1 MVPKPLEVEGI
12 QNENLEEAEM
22 GQLHAIHNNMNAIA
36 AVRANI
42 GSGPGLTHC
51 AECGDRIPKARRL
64 AVPGVQ
70 LCVDCQEY
78 AEKVALKTGM
88 LDSSNRF
95 YIIAVC

>member
-36 AVRANI
+36 AVRAKI
-42 GSGPGLTHC
+42 GVGPGLTHC
-51 AECGDRIPKARRL
+51 QECGDKIPKARRL

-70 LCVDCQEY
+70 LCVDCQNY
-78 AEKVALKTGM
+78 AERVALKTGR
-88 LDSSNRF
+88 LVPKNEADF
-95 YIIAVC
+95 EL

>member
-36 AVRANI
+36 AVRARI
-42 GSGPGLTHC
+42 GTGPGLPQC
-51 AECGDRIPKARRL
+51 AECGDKIPKARRL
-64 AVPGVQ
+64 AVPGVS

-78 AEKVALKTGM
+78 AEKVASKTGR
-88 LDSSNRF
+88 LVSKNEADF
-95 YIIAVC
+95 EL

>member
-1 MVPKPLEVEGI
+1 MVPKPLEVDGI

-36 AVRANI
+36 AVRAKI
-42 GSGPGLTHC
+42 GTGPGLTHC

-64 AVPGVQ
+64 AVPGVC

-78 AEKVALKTGM
+78 AEKVALKTGR
-88 LDSSNRF
+88 LVSKNEADF
-95 YIIAVC
+95 EV

>member
-1 MVPKPLEVEGI
+1 MLPKPMEVEGI

-36 AVRANI
+36 AIRAKI
-42 GSGPGLTHC
+42 GVGPGLTHC

-70 LCVDCQEY
+70 MCVDCQEY
-78 AEKVALKTGM
+78 SEKVALKTGR
-88 LDSSNRF
+88 LVPKNEANF
-95 YIIAVC
+95 EL

>member
-36 AVRANI
+36 AVRAKI
-42 GSGPGLTHC
+42 GTGPGLTHC

-64 AVPGVQ
+64 AVPGVC

-78 AEKVALKTGM
+78 AEKVALKTGR
-88 LDSSNRF
+88 LVSKNEADF
-95 YIIAVC
+95 E

>member
-36 AVRANI
+36 AIRAKI
-42 GSGPGLTHC
+42 GVGPGLTHC
-51 AECGDRIPKARRL
+51 AECGDKIPKARRL

-70 LCVDCQEY
+70 MCVDCQNY
-78 AEKVALKTGM
+78 AERVALKTGR
-88 LDSSNRF
+88 LVSKNEADF
-95 YIIAVC
+95 EL

>member
-36 AVRANI
+36 AIRAKI
-42 GSGPGLTHC
+42 GVGPGLTHC
-51 AECGDRIPKARRL
+51 QECGDKIPKARRL
-64 AVPGVQ
+64 AVPGVS

-78 AEKVALKTGM
+78 AEKVASKTGR
-88 LDSSNRF
+88 LVSKNEADF
-95 YIIAVC
+95 DL

>member
-36 AVRANI
+36 AVRAKI
-42 GSGPGLTHC
+42 GVGPGLTHC

-64 AVPGVQ
+64 AVAGVQ
-70 LCVDCQEY
+70 MCVDCQEY
-78 AEKVALKTGM
+78 AEKVALKTGR
-88 LDSSNRF
+88 LVSKNEADF
-95 YIIAVC
+95 EV

>member
-36 AVRANI
+36 AIRAKI
-42 GSGPGLTHC
+42 GTGPGLAEC
-51 AECGDRIPKARRL
+51 AECGDKIPKARRL
-64 AVPGVQ
+64 AVPGVS

-78 AEKVALKTGM
+78 AEKVASKTGR
-88 LDSSNRF
+88 LVPKNEANF
-95 YIIAVC
+95 EL

>member
-36 AVRANI
+36 AIRSKI
-42 GSGPGLTHC
+42 GVGLGLSHC
-51 AECGDRIPKARRL
+51 EDCGEKIPQARRL
-64 AVPGVQ
+64 AVPGVC

-78 AEKVALKTGM
+78 AEKVALKTGR
-88 LDSSNRF
+88 LVPKNEAE
-95 YIIAVC
+95 I

>member
-36 AVRANI
+36 AVRAKI
-42 GSGPGLTHC
+42 GTGPGLTHC

-70 LCVDCQEY
+70 MCVDCQEY
-78 AEKVALKTGM
+78 AEKVALKTGR
-88 LDSSNRF
+88 LVSKNEADF
-95 YIIAVC
+95 E

>member
-1 MVPKPLEVEGI
+1 MVPKPFEVEGI

-36 AVRANI
+36 AVRAKI

-64 AVPGVQ
+64 AVAGVC

-78 AEKVALKTGM
+78 AEKVALKTGR
-88 LDSSNRF
+88 LVSKNEADF
-95 YIIAVC
+95 E

>member
-36 AVRANI
+36 AVRAKI

-78 AEKVALKTGM
+78 AEKVALKTGR
-88 LDSSNRF
+88 LVSKNEADF
-95 YIIAVC
+95 E

>member
-36 AVRANI
+36 AVRAKI
-42 GSGPGLTHC
+42 GVGPGLTHC
-51 AECGDRIPKARRL
+51 QECGDKIPKARRL

-70 LCVDCQEY
+70 LCVDCQNY
-78 AEKVALKTGM
+78 AERVALKTGR
-88 LDSSNRF
+88 LVSKNEADF
-95 YIIAVC
+95 EL

>member
-36 AVRANI
+36 AVRAKI
-42 GSGPGLTHC
+42 GVGPGLTHC

-64 AVPGVQ
+64 AVSGVQ
-70 LCVDCQEY
+70 MCVDCQEY
-78 AEKVALKTGM
+78 AEKVALKTGR
-88 LDSSNRF
+88 LVSKNEADF
-95 YIIAVC
+95 E

>member
-36 AVRANI
+36 AIRAKI
-42 GSGPGLTHC
+42 GVGPGLTHC
-51 AECGDRIPKARRL
+51 AECGDKIPKARRL

-70 LCVDCQEY
+70 MCVDCQEY
-78 AEKVALKTGM
+78 AEKVALKTGR
-88 LDSSNRF
+88 LVPKNEADF
-95 YIIAVC
+95 EL

>member
-36 AVRANI
+36 AIRAKI
-42 GSGPGLTHC
+42 GVGPGLTHC
-51 AECGDRIPKARRL
+51 QECGDKIPRARRL
-64 AVPGVQ
+64 AVPGVS

-78 AEKVALKTGM
+78 AEKVASKTGR
-88 LDSSNRF
+88 LVPKNEADF
-95 YIIAVC
+95 EL

>member
-36 AVRANI
+36 AIRAKI
-42 GSGPGLTHC
+42 GVGPGLTHC
-51 AECGDRIPKARRL
+51 QECGDRIPKARRL
-64 AVPGVQ
+64 AVPGVS

-78 AEKVALKTGM
+78 AEKVASKTGR
-88 LDSSNRF
+88 LVSKNEADF
-95 YIIAVC
+95 EL